1 MIMPKYPIFIPSRG
15 RYESGFTMK
24 FLKQEGV
31 PFILVVEPQEK
42 DIYEKLYGGAGV
54 EVLTLPEND
63 RGLIYAR
70 NWIKQYSTKR
80 GDARHWQIDDNI
92 RGVQRLYKGKRLPC
106 DSGPAFRCIED
117 FSDRYENVGLSGM
130 NYVMFGVGVMPPFY
144 LNVHVYSCTLVN
156 NEIPY
161 SFRQP
166 ANEDVDMCLQVLSSG
181 KWCTVLFNTFL
192 AHKMRTMTI
201 SGGQC
206 LKAYTGD
213 GRLYMARQLQ
223 RKWPGIVTTG
233 RRFKRPQH
241 IVRDS
246 WRKFDTPLKLKPGV
260 VIPTTPN
267 EYGLQL
273 QAVKEVKSDVLKQF
287 IGKDSGQ

>member
-1 MIMPKYPIFIPSRG
+1 MPKYPIFIPSRG

-92 RGVQRLYKGKRLPC
+92 RGVQRLYKWKRLPC

-117 FSDRYENVGLSGM
+117 FSYRYENVGLSGM

-161 SFRQP
+161 
-166 ANEDVDMCLQVLSSG
+166 
-181 KWCTVLFNTFL
+181 
-192 AHKMRTMTI
+192 
-201 SGGQC
+201 
-206 LKAYTGD
+206 
-213 GRLYMARQLQ
+213 
-223 RKWPGIVTTG
+223 
-233 RRFKRPQH
+233 
-241 IVRDS
+241 
-246 WRKFDTPLKLKPGV
+246 
-260 VIPTTPN
+260 
-267 EYGLQL
+267 
-273 QAVKEVKSDVLKQF
+273 
-287 IGKDSGQ
+287 